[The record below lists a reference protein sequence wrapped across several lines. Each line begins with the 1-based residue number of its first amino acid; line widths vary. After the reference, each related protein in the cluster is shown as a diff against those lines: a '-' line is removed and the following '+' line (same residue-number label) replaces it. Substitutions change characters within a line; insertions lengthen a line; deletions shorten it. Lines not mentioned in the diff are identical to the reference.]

1 MSGEEIRNLYKFA
14 TIATEGTKLFPATLV
29 TQLLL
34 ESGAALSQLARRA
47 HNYFGIKAGTTWTG
61 PVISMTTA
69 EFIDGRRVTFRG
81 TDKVY
86 PNRAAAIRD
95 GANMQTLFRFYSSM
109 TEGFKGWVD
118 FLQKKYAV
126 HARRRVYGHEP
137 GRTIRGP
144 RAGRIRDGPPI
155 PGKAHGGIQQSERL
169 FFLAPPAQLREE
181 HSSPPPSPSSS

>member
-29 TQLLL
+29 SQLLL

-118 FLQKKYAV
+118 FLQKNTRY
-126 HARRRVYGHEP
+126 
-137 GRTIRGP
+137 T
-144 RAGRIRDGPPI
+144 RAGVFTATNPVEQFAALARAGYATDPRYLAKLTAVYNRAKDFFFWRPPL
-155 PGKAHGGIQQSERL
+155 S
-169 FFLAPPAQLREE
+169 
-181 HSSPPPSPSSS
+181 